1 MNEKVVAKTFEER
14 YNSTPSIAVRAPG
27 RINLI
32 GEHTDYNDGF
42 VLPASIDKAIYF
54 CLAKRTDNTI
64 ILNSVDLKD
73 EIEISLDDLKK
84 SNKDWANFLIGVI
97 KEIKDTNPELN
108 KGFNLTF
115 GGDVPLGAGLSSSAA
130 IESGLA
136 YALNQLYDLNFSLLD
151 LAKIAQKAEHN
162 FAGVR
167 CGIMDMYASLMGKKG
182 HVIQLD
188 CKNLTHTYLP
198 FEMDDIAVLLFNSG
212 VKHNLAESAYN
223 ERREQ
228 CEKGLSFF
236 QNQYPEINSFRDL
249 SFETLEKHK
258 ADLDA
263 KVYDRCLYVLSEEDR
278 MKKAT
283 VALTNKD
290 LEAFGELMYQTHEG
304 LKSDYEVSCD
314 ELDFL
319 VDLTKDN
326 DDVLGA
332 RMMGGGFGGCT
343 INIVKKNAVSDLIE
357 TVKSSYLSKF
367 GIDIEHFQVQ
377 ITDGCSVIYELA

>member
-1 MNEKVVAKTFEER
+1 MNEKVVAEIFEEKYR
-14 YNSTPSIAVRAPG
+14 SAPSIAVRAPG

-42 VLPASIDKAIYF
+42 VLPAAIDKAIYF
-54 CLAKRTDNTI
+54 CLAKRTDNI
-64 ILNSVDLKD
+64 VILNSVDLKD
-73 EIEISLDDLKK
+73 EYKFSLDELHK
-84 SNKDWANFLIGVI
+84 SDKDWANFLIGVI
-97 KEIKDTNPELN
+97 KEIKDTNPKLN
-108 KGFNLTF
+108 TGFNLTF

-136 YALNQLYDLNFSLLD
+136 YALNELYELDFSRLE

-167 CGIMDMYASLMGKKG
+167 CGIMDMYASLMGKEGK
-182 HVIQLD
+182 VIQLD

-198 FEMDDIAVLLFNSG
+198 FEMDDIAVVLFNTG

-228 CEKGLSFF
+228 CEEGLSFF
-236 QNQYPEINSFRDL
+236 QKKYPHIQSFRDL
-249 SFETLEKHK
+249 DFATLEKHK
-258 ADLDA
+258 SNLDA

-283 VALTNKD
+283 LALTAGD
-290 LEAFGELMYQTHEG
+290 LEAFGKLMYETHNG
-304 LKSDYEVSCD
+304 LKNDYEVSCT

-319 VDLTKDN
+319 VDLTKGN
-326 DDVLGA
+326 PNVLGS

-343 INIVKKNAVSDLIE
+343 INIVKKEAVSELIE
-357 TVKSSYLSKF
+357 TIKSAYLSEF
-367 GIDIEHFQVQ
+367 DINLEYFQVK

>member
-1 MNEKVVAKTFEER
+1 MNEKVVAKTFEDKFK
-14 YNSTPSIAVRAPG
+14 SSPSIAVRAPG

-42 VLPASIDKAIYF
+42 VLPAAIDKAIYF
-54 CLAKRTDNTI
+54 CLSKRDDNTV
-64 ILNSVDLKD
+64 ILNSVDLND
-73 EIEISLDDLKK
+73 EHELSLDDIKK

-97 KEIKDTNPELN
+97 KEIKDTNPKLN
-108 KGFNLTF
+108 AGFNLTF

-136 YALNQLYDLNFSLLD
+136 FALNELFNLNFSLLD
-151 LAKIAQKAEHN
+151 LAKIAQSAEHN

-182 HVIQLD
+182 KVIQLD
-188 CKNLTHTYLP
+188 CKNLKHTYLP
-198 FEMDDIAVLLFNSG
+198 FEMDEISVVLFNSG

-228 CEKGLSFF
+228 CEQGLSFF
-236 QNQYPEINSFRDL
+236 QKNYPEVSSFRDL

-258 ADLDA
+258 ADLDE

-283 VALTNKD
+283 VALTEGN
-290 LEAFGELMYQTHEG
+290 LPAFGELMYQTHDG
-304 LKSDYEVSCD
+304 LKDDYEVSCD

-319 VDLTKDN
+319 VDLTKDKPG
-326 DDVLGA
+326 VLGA

-343 INIVKKNAVSDLIE
+343 INIVKKDSVSNLIE
-357 TVKSSYLSKF
+357 AVKIAYLSKF
-367 GIDIEHFQVQ
+367 DINIEHFQVQ